1 MSITGNLRTLE
12 LSELLQWLAQ
22 GTKTGVLVIENEDT
36 EKRIYFDRGTI
47 VSSESSDSQEHLGHF
62 LIEEGMIDEPTLAR
76 ALKLQQA
83 TQILLGKVLVTLGAI
98 TEQELDQVLQQKT
111 QETIYELFSWPEG
124 EFRFLPD
131 DLPEFPM
138 VPMAL
143 DVTNLVLEGMRRLD
157 EENHS
162 AAGKVEDQAS
172 ADAREIEE
180 TLASDILDPLSISS
194 VEIPKVVDDVSASRE
209 RSSVIEEDLE
219 GTITPNVR
227 GFYETAAAKKDNR
240 IKLMA
245 AIAAGVIVILIG
257 VMAYFFW
264 PAEPSEARTQVP
276 PESVVRFAEF
286 ESAPT
291 LEDVG
296 LLPAPEGE
304 SDAVATAEIEPPTP
318 AVVTQQE
325 DRLRADYERE
335 LAALRNQL
343 RDAQREA
350 EENKAPST
358 TELASNQLAAG
369 AGNLPENI
377 GRTTVVA
384 PQKETELPIEEVSPA
399 NGSSASDRL
408 EADFVDTG
416 GATDSQEPPTTDPL
430 DEDLVASA
438 VEALSE
444 QPEVERGDLVQPGP
458 GVQAPTVVNRPQPRY
473 PDAARRLG
481 RTAVVVLRLLIDEQ
495 GNVAEVQQSGA
506 KAGMGFDRA
515 AILAAEKTT
524 WQPAMVG
531 DVPVKMWVDL
541 RIEFKP

>member
-22 GTKTGVLVIENEDT
+22 GTKTGVLIIENADT

-62 LIEEGMIDEPTLAR
+62 LIEEGLIEPILAR

-98 TEQELDQVLQQKT
+98 TENELNQVLQQKT

-124 EFRFLPD
+124 EFRFVPD

-162 AAGKVEDQAS
+162 AAGQVEDQAS

-194 VEIPKVVDDVSASRE
+194 VEIPRVVDDVSASRE

-219 GTITPNVR
+219 GTIAPAVR
-227 GFYETAAAKKDNR
+227 GFYETSAAKKDNR
-240 IKLMA
+240 IKLLA
-245 AIAAGVIVILIG
+245 AVAAGVVVILIG
-257 VMAYFFW
+257 IMAYFFW
-264 PAEPSEARTQVP
+264 PAEPSEAGTQIP
-276 PESVVRFAEF
+276 PESAARFTQF
-286 ESAPT
+286 EPAPT
-291 LEDVG
+291 LEEVG
-296 LLPAPEGE
+296 LLRAPETDTDTVVTG
-304 SDAVATAEIEPPTP
+304 DIEPPVP
-318 AVVTQQE
+318 AGSARQE

-335 LAALRNQL
+335 LEALRNQL

-350 EENKAPST
+350 EENEPPPST
-358 TELASNQLAAG
+358 TLASNQLASSPG
-369 AGNLPENI
+369 DLPEHI

-384 PQKETELPIEEVSPA
+384 PQEETGLPTEDVSPTS
-399 NGSSASDRL
+399 GSSASDLL
-408 EADFVDTG
+408 EAGAADTR
-416 GATDSQEPPTTDPL
+416 GATDSQEPSTTDQL
-430 DEDLVASA
+430 ESELVASA
-438 VEALSE
+438 VEALPE
-444 QPEVERGDLVQPGP
+444 EPEVARGDLVQPGP
-458 GVQAPTVVNRPQPRY
+458 GVQAPTVVKRPQPRY

-481 RTAVVVLRLLIDEQ
+481 RTAVVVLRLLIDEE
-495 GNVAEVQQSGA
+495 GKVAEIQQSGP

-515 AILAAEKTT
+515 AVTAAEKTT

-531 DVPVKMWVDL
+531 EVPVKMWVDL
-541 RIEFKP
+541 RMEFKP

>member
-22 GTKTGVLVIENEDT
+22 GTKTGVLIIENADT

-62 LIEEGMIDEPTLAR
+62 LIEEGLIDEPILAR

-98 TEQELDQVLQQKT
+98 TENELNQVLQQKT

-124 EFRFLPD
+124 EFRFVPD

-162 AAGKVEDQAS
+162 AAGQVEDQAS

-194 VEIPKVVDDVSASRE
+194 VEIPRVVDDVSASRE

-219 GTITPNVR
+219 GTIAPAVR
-227 GFYETAAAKKDNR
+227 GFYETSAAKKDNR
-240 IKLMA
+240 IKLLA
-245 AIAAGVIVILIG
+245 AVAAGVVVILIG
-257 VMAYFFW
+257 IMAYFFW
-264 PAEPSEARTQVP
+264 PAEPSEAGTQIP
-276 PESVVRFAEF
+276 PESAARFTQF
-286 ESAPT
+286 EPAPT
-291 LEDVG
+291 LEEVG
-296 LLPAPEGE
+296 LLRAPETDTDTVVTG
-304 SDAVATAEIEPPTP
+304 DIEPPVP
-318 AVVTQQE
+318 AGSARQE

-335 LAALRNQL
+335 LEALRNQL

-350 EENKAPST
+350 EENEPPPST
-358 TELASNQLAAG
+358 TLANNQLASSPG
-369 AGNLPENI
+369 DLPEHI

-384 PQKETELPIEEVSPA
+384 PQEETGLPTEDVSPTS
-399 NGSSASDRL
+399 GSSASDLL
-408 EADFVDTG
+408 EAGAADTR
-416 GATDSQEPPTTDPL
+416 GATDSQEPSTTDQL
-430 DEDLVASA
+430 ESELVASA
-438 VEALSE
+438 VEALPE
-444 QPEVERGDLVQPGP
+444 EPEVARGDLVQPGP
-458 GVQAPTVVNRPQPRY
+458 GVQAPTVVKRPQPRY

-481 RTAVVVLRLLIDEQ
+481 RTAVVVLRLLIDEE
-495 GNVAEVQQSGA
+495 GKVAEIQQSGP

-515 AILAAEKTT
+515 AVTAAEKTT

-531 DVPVKMWVDL
+531 EVPVKMWVDL
-541 RIEFKP
+541 RMEFKP